1 MFFSEKKS
9 TMPENPLKSCRT
21 TGAYIALLSI
31 ALLFSAPAL
40 GQQERNR
47 NTPVQGVREAEPSS
61 PRQNLMPQG
70 RPAASPVRTFD
81 PRNAGTVP
89 SPADIPSARQ
99 RDRKP
104 TLPEGVERIEW
115 VKPVR
120 EEGFDRS
127 VSYFLLFIGSVYD
140 VERGLPQVMR
150 NLPVGTGNTVAATLT
165 DLRFEPLTAEEREAV
180 GDRKLPE
187 SIEPSVSTYTERK
200 RDFAQVSFFPLRKNP
215 TTGQLEKV
223 VEFKLQT
230 REIASGIPKASSSDN
245 FSPGSKL
252 ASGKWFKVAVSGDGM
267 HRITYE
273 QLQEMGMDV
282 NSINPRHLTVFG
294 NGGGMLPQ
302 PNNAFRHDDLVQN
315 PIIVV
320 GEEDGSFDPGDH
332 IVFYAK
338 GPHSWVRDQA
348 ACGGFRHTFNIYDE
362 RGYYYV
368 TADRGPAPRINSVSP
383 PDGPVSHTVE
393 HFVDHLFHERDLTNL
408 IGSGRLWMGE
418 LFDIQTSQTF
428 DFGISNIRAG
438 SVANLGVQVYARSL
452 TSPTTFSVRVNNTQ
466 VGTMTVSSVSGGYN
480 RNAAGDFLCTPVQ
493 LNSGN
498 STVSLTYSKG
508 GNPSAQGWLDYITII
523 CTRDLR
529 MAGPQMAFRD
539 TASVG
544 PNNIAEFRIAGA
556 SSSLRV
562 WDVTDHTNPREMPL
576 SVSGSLA
583 SFRAATDS
591 LRQFIAFNGT
601 SYLPV
606 ETIGEVQNQNLH
618 GLVQADMVIV
628 SHPDFLSEAN
638 RLADFHRSN
647 QNNPL
652 SVHVVTP
659 EQIYNEFSSGAQDVT
674 AIRDFMRMFYERSTG
689 WEDMPR
695 YLLLFGD
702 ASYDYKDRV
711 AGNTNFVPSY
721 QSVESLLPTTSFV
734 SDDYF
739 GLLDPNEG
747 RWNPTDNDALD
758 IGIGRFPVDFPE
770 EARGVVDKIIRYEDI
785 NANIAEATSLCC
797 AGGNV
802 GVSPDWRNRITFVA
816 DDEDG
821 NTHINQSDQL
831 AVLVD
836 TTYRDFN
843 INKIYFDAYVQQS
856 TPGGQRYP
864 EVTRDI
870 NSDVNRG
877 VLIMNYTG
885 HGGEVGW
892 AHERVLGLSDIN
904 NWTNADNLVAFV
916 TATCEFARHDD
927 PERVSAGELCLLV
940 PDGGAIALFTT
951 TRLVYSAPNFNL
963 NRNFFF
969 NLLKEQPWGEPTMG
983 DVIRMTKVASGGSV
997 NNRNFVLLGDPAQRL
1012 SYPLEQAV
1020 TVSVNGIS
1028 VSEGIDTLSALQLV
1042 TVTGRLQTRE
1052 GQPMTD
1058 FNGII
1063 YPTVFDKPSVVSTL
1077 GNDPGS
1083 PVRNFELRNNIL
1095 YKGKAS
1101 VVNGEFSFQ
1110 FMVPKD
1116 IAYNFGWGRISYYAE
1131 GMGIN
1136 ASGHFEDF
1144 VIGGSYAGAQGDDQG
1159 PTVRLFMNEESFVF
1173 GGTTDESPIMIALLV
1188 DSSGI
1193 NTVGSGIGHDITTV
1207 HNGNTAAT
1215 IVLNDFYE
1223 ADLDSYQSG
1232 RVAYPFRNLPEGTHT
1247 LRFKAWDVHNNSSE
1261 AYTEFVVAES
1271 AEMALKHVLNYPNPF
1286 TTHTQFMFEHNQACN
1301 SLDVMVQVF
1310 TISGKLVKTIHR
1322 TIMTDGFRGDPI
1334 EWDGL
1339 DDYGQR
1345 IGRGVYV
1352 YNLRVTGPDGQKA
1365 QKTEKLVVLR

>member
-1 MFFSEKKS
+1 M
-9 TMPENPLKSCRT
+9 N
-21 TGAYIALLSI
+21 
-31 ALLFSAPAL
+31 
-40 GQQERNR
+40 
-47 NTPVQGVREAEPSS
+47 
-61 PRQNLMPQG
+61 
-70 RPAASPVRTFD
+70 
-81 PRNAGTVP
+81 
-89 SPADIPSARQ
+89 
-99 RDRKP
+99 
-104 TLPEGVERIEW
+104 
-115 VKPVR
+115 
-120 EEGFDRS
+120 
-127 VSYFLLFIGSVYD
+127 
-140 VERGLPQVMR
+140 
-150 NLPVGTGNTVAATLT
+150 
-165 DLRFEPLTAEEREAV
+165 
-180 GDRKLPE
+180 
-187 SIEPSVSTYTERK
+187 
-200 RDFAQVSFFPLRKNP
+200 
-215 TTGQLEKV
+215 
-223 VEFKLQT
+223 
-230 REIASGIPKASSSDN
+230 
-245 FSPGSKL
+245 
-252 ASGKWFKVAVSGDGM
+252 
-267 HRITYE
+267 
-273 QLQEMGMDV
+273 V

-302 PNNAFRHDDLVQN
+302 PNSAFRHDDLVQN
-315 PIIVV
+315 PILVV

-332 IVFYAK
+332 IVFYGK
-338 GPHSWVRDQA
+338 GPHRWVRDDA
-348 ACGGFRHTFNIYDE
+348 VCGGFRHIYNIYDE
-362 RGYYYV
+362 KAYYYV
-368 TADRGPAPRINSVSP
+368 TADLGPAPRISTVAS
-383 PDGPVSHTVE
+383 PDGPVTHNVE
-393 HFVDHLFHERDLTNL
+393 HFVDHMFQERDLYNL
-408 IGSGRLWMGE
+408 LKSGRLWMGE
-418 LFDIQTSQTF
+418 LFDIQTTQTF
-428 DFGISNIRAG
+428 DFGISNMRAG
-438 SVANLGVQVYARSL
+438 SMAHVGVQVYARSL
-452 TSPTTFSVRVNNTQ
+452 TSPTTFNVRVNSTQ
-466 VGTMTVSSVSGGYN
+466 LGTMTVANVTGGYN
-480 RNAAGDFLCTPVQ
+480 RNAAGEFLCAPIQ

-498 STVSLTYSKG
+498 TTVTLTYNKG
-508 GNPSAQGWLDYITII
+508 GNPSAQGWLDYITVI
-523 CTRDLR
+523 CSRDLR
-529 MAGPQMAFRD
+529 LAGAQMAFRD
-539 TASVG
+539 TASLGVG
-544 PNNIAEFRIAGA
+544 NIAEFRVGSATSATRIWETTDPTNV
-556 SSSLRV
+556 RQMP
-562 WDVTDHTNPREMPL
+562 VTL
-576 SVSGSLA
+576 SGGTA
-583 SFRAATDS
+583 TFRAATDS
-591 LRQFIAFNGT
+591 LRQFIAFNGS

-606 ETIGEVQNQNLH
+606 ETIGEVPNQNLH
-618 GLVQADMVIV
+618 GLPQADMVIV
-628 SHPDFLSEAN
+628 AHPDFMSEAN
-638 RLADFHRSN
+638 RLADFHRSSPT
-647 QNNPL
+647 NPL

-659 EQIYNEFSSGAQDVT
+659 QQVYNEFSSGAQDVT
-674 AIRDFMRMFYERSTG
+674 AIRDMMRMFYERSTG
-689 WEDMPR
+689 WDDMPR

-702 ASYDYKDRV
+702 ASYDYKNRIP
-711 AGNTNFVPSY
+711 GNTNFVPSY
-721 QSVESLLPTTSFV
+721 QSVESLTPTTSFV

-770 EARGVVDKIIRYEDI
+770 EARGVVDKIIRYENI
-785 NANIAEATSLCC
+785 NANITEATSLCC
-797 AGGNV
+797 GG
-802 GVSPDWRNRITFVA
+802 GTSVSPDWRNRITFVA

-821 NTHINQSDQL
+821 NTHINQADQL

-856 TPGGQRYP
+856 TPGGQRFP

-870 NSDVNRG
+870 NNDVNRG

-904 NWTNADNLVAFV
+904 SWTNTDNLAAFV

-983 DVIRMTKVASGGSV
+983 DVIRMTKVASGGGV

-1012 SYPLEQAV
+1012 SYPLEKAV
-1020 TVSVNGIS
+1020 VVSVNGIS

-1042 TVTGRLQTRE
+1042 TVTGRLETRS
-1052 GQPMTD
+1052 GQPMSD

-1077 GNDPGS
+1077 ANDPGS
-1083 PVRNFELRNNIL
+1083 SVRTFKLRNNIL

-1101 VVNGEFSFQ
+1101 VVNGEFTFQ

-1116 IAYNFGWGRISYYAE
+1116 IAYNFGWGRISFYAE

-1144 VIGGSYAGAQGDDQG
+1144 VIGGSYAGAEDDDQG
-1159 PTVRLFMNEESFVF
+1159 PTIRLFMNDESFVF
-1173 GGTTDESPIMIALLV
+1173 GGTTDESPVMIALLS

-1207 HNGNTAAT
+1207 HNGNTAGT

-1223 ADLDSYQSG
+1223 SDLDSYQSG